1 MKKIVLILFTQLV
14 AIQALFAQLEIETTV
29 PTGFDEAINVGV
41 GTGHFETTITNK
53 GGSENITGIKVSPQG
68 GLNGLEIVPTTAT
81 YVYRGA
87 VYSAIVT
94 GDLVK
99 TNGSLSLYAGEQI
112 TFNYEKRAKCSIVPN
127 ASSGY
132 SMQVIDD
139 ITVLGTNYSEQTNS
153 YPVLFPGLSVIVPES
168 PLNNKQVAYREDFSD
183 EVAIKNEQNSGKV
196 SSLIIRMEYNQQV
209 LSVNKIEI
217 QGIAGTIERNIT
229 ANNVEIRLESSDLE
243 TLGFED
249 GIMPANSQFKV
260 VSYGRV
266 EEYSA
271 TTQVKYRV
279 DYVAFNE
286 TCQRLKNAEG
296 IMYFQQA
303 YPNPQLSIIPNIVS
317 KGDLCGEKLI
327 VEYRIESVNIQIPSN
342 YLLDMYLNTS
352 YVHGYTINA
361 IYCNDIPLT
370 IRGSKAYLLGLGNID
385 NNSINADYK
394 GDGPIRLKVIATPNY
409 YSGNRS
415 YFYYDFYIRIEGK
428 KVNGDTFI
436 KGLDGGEISRNYYSS
451 YVTGDATI
459 DDRTNRIGHYLY
471 DYNVQ
476 LNTNGLEFLNY
487 ALFAKEPEGTLQ
499 SIVGTT
505 DGWRTTYKGVIS
517 GTITACEDSTP
528 KFQIVALSENCLEN
542 YVVLT
547 EASPDVVQRCH
558 ESGGGCYEGDV
569 TEAYFV
575 EKKEI
580 NTCDEVSLRAKGT
593 IAYSC
598 KSDCPKFKSVAVSI
612 EDLSGILPIEISN
625 PLLEGIQSVQAFEY
639 RDGIKAYEFPITME
653 ECPDEDAIVRKELNF
668 SGNLFVKD
676 HINANRVD
684 ANIQVRYILVES
696 GADGENILHD
706 DTWTWG
712 DMLTVYDPK
721 PTFKMSASMTG
732 CNTRQISVNMGEGA
746 ETGNPASIKV
756 TEVDFPAQPDFYYEP
771 NGFHNTN
778 QPYILYSPWTISQTQ
793 NSSKTVGLKPKCA
806 EDKNISSELLG
817 YIYYEDFY
825 DTKCQTSAMAT
836 VKISP
841 TTYAMPNI
849 RVIPTER
856 QQSIEST
863 TTWTLLVENNGQS
876 TAHHVMLRLTPSEAN
891 SMTINIEDVQ
901 VNGQVCNGIRRRSGS
916 VYVPISGDFLQS
928 SQKEIT
934 ITASYEKCSEYG
946 ISTIDVESAW
956 SCEEL
961 TENNFDDFNCGGT
974 AVLELENMV
983 AVLSAIETYPKEY
996 FHLCEDIPIHL
1007 NISNIGRAELNQ
1019 LGVWFDKMPKIYTLT
1034 NNSVLW
1040 NYNGKNGTI
1049 VQGMDLNT
1057 LNSVDLFHENANLS
1071 VIALKENTNEYSE
1084 KDLYNPLSATSF
1096 MNIDFKIKMHCDGE
1110 KNIIKPINFSI
1121 GGYTNCQAKQIRN
1134 FQFKPKFE
1142 EFKELDSLSV
1152 QATVDNKTFEY
1163 GGVRNF
1169 TATVQN
1175 LSNALVDSAY
1185 VTVTYP
1191 NDLQYIG
1198 YDATRSTGV
1207 VDEEIIDNN
1216 DGTTTVEWKLQEGI
1230 HLAPHEQ
1237 ISVYYQLQA
1246 KQLCGQ
1252 ALEVLTQGTLLRK
1265 MRDCDGTEC
1274 DFKNSTDAVTLTVTT
1289 PNPQFSATISEI
1301 ESTCNGNNET
1311 YVVSGIG
1318 IESIEWSVSPETI
1331 GTLTSNGQTAN
1342 MHYTGK
1348 GVATISANVVSSCET
1363 IHLNSQTTV
1372 LDKPNF
1378 NITPPDSILW
1388 KDWNELGVKAVCTE
1402 YAESN
1407 WTIPQIDTCGQYT
1420 LIYEESNECGSVRES
1435 VPIEIYRCCEPE
1447 KVSMPDTLY
1456 LSYSKWENYTL
1467 DSIKATPEGGIW
1479 DTLKTEKHGMCGE
1492 YKYKYTVTKCDSTA
1506 TDSIVIIVEDC
1517 CTENPH
1523 GDLVETERTGVTTYD
1538 VEVLRQYVKDNTSLI
1553 QDTDLYETYM
1563 IKMWNCD
1570 TYKYVP
1576 VVPCFKKWA
1585 DINEDGRIDENDVE
1599 LLIQYVK

>member
-1 MKKIVLILFTQLV
+1 MKRLFFVLITHIV
-14 AIQALFAQLEIETTV
+14 ATQALFAQLEIETTV

-41 GTGHFETTITNK
+41 GTGHFETIVKNK
-53 GGSENITGIKVSPQG
+53 SGVETITGIKVTPLG
-68 GLNGLEIVPTTAT
+68 GLDGLEILTNAT
-81 YVYRGA
+81 YEYNGT
-87 VYSAIVT
+87 VYSASVT
-94 GDLVK
+94 GDLIQ
-99 TNGSLSLYAGEQI
+99 TNGSMRLMAGEQI
-112 TFNYEKRAKCSIVPN
+112 KFIYEKRAKCSIVPQ

-132 SMQVIDD
+132 SMQVVDD
-139 ITVLGTNYSEQTNS
+139 ISVLGTDYSEQTNS

-168 PLNNKQVAYREDFSD
+168 PLNNKQVEYRENFSD
-183 EVAIKNEQNSGKV
+183 EVTIKNEQNSGKV
-196 SSLIIRMEYNQQV
+196 NSLIIRMEYNQQV
-209 LSVNKIEI
+209 ISVNKIEI
-217 QGIAGTIERNIT
+217 QGSAGTIERNIT
-229 ANNVEIRLESSDLE
+229 ANNVEIRLEPSDLE
-243 TLGFED
+243 TLGFEN

-271 TTQVKYRV
+271 TTQVKYSV

-286 TCQRLKNAEG
+286 NCQRLKNAEG
-296 IMYFQQA
+296 IMYFQQT
-303 YPNPQLSIIPNIVS
+303 YPNPQLAITSNIIS
-317 KGDLCGEKLI
+317 KGNFCGKKLI
-327 VEYRIESVNIQIPSN
+327 VEYLIESINIQNPSN
-342 YLLDMYLNTS
+342 YLLDMYINTAYS
-352 YVHGYTINA
+352 NGYSIDSV
-361 IYCNDIPLT
+361 ICNDVALPIT
-370 IRGSKAYLLGLGNID
+370 NQRSYLWGVGNID
-385 NNSINADYK
+385 NNNIAADYN
-394 GDGPIRLKVIATPNY
+394 GDRPIKLKIIATPR
-409 YSGNRS
+409 YSITGFNCK
-415 YFYYDFYIRIEGK
+415 FFIRIEGK
-428 KVNGDTFI
+428 KINDDSFLAFPESWEESQ
-436 KGLDGGEISRNYYSS
+436 KKSSS

-459 DDRTNRIGHYLY
+459 DDVIKPNGTYTY

-476 LNTNGLEFLNY
+476 LNSSGKQTIDYSLSIRNPNGSFDQIG
-487 ALFAKEPEGTLQ
+487 GT
-499 SIVGTT
+499 S
-505 DGWRTTYKGVIS
+505 DGGITTYKGTTTK
-517 GTITACEDSTP
+517 TITACEDPNP
-528 KFQIVALSENCLEN
+528 KFQVVLKTENCEDKPLI
-542 YVVLT
+542 LT
-547 EASPDVVQRCH
+547 EATPDVIQRCH
-558 ESGGGCYEGDV
+558 IEGEGGACYAGNV
-569 TEAYFV
+569 TEATFNR
-575 EKKEI
+575 KEI
-580 NTCDEVSLRAKGT
+580 NTCDTVLLQAKGT
-593 IAYSC
+593 VSYNC
-598 KSDCPKFKSVAVSI
+598 GENCPRYKSVAVSV
-612 EDLSGILPIEISN
+612 EDKSKSLPIKIKDAVLQDVSSTYN
-625 PLLEGIQSVQAFEY
+625 FDY
-639 RDGIKAYEFPITME
+639 RDGIIAYEFPIQLD
-653 ECPDEDAIVRKELNF
+653 CPDKDSVMTKELLF
-668 SGNLFVKD
+668 RGNLFVNG
-676 HINANRVD
+676 HIDAERID
-684 ANIQVRYILVES
+684 ANIQVRYMLIGQNDTVY
-696 GADGENILHD
+696 DGTL
-706 DTWTWG
+706 TWG

-721 PTFKMSASMTG
+721 PSFGISTSLSYCSDGTVIARMGKGASTG
-732 CNTRQISVNMGEGA
+732 TPARIQI
-746 ETGNPASIKV
+746 
-756 TEVDFPAQPDFYYEP
+756 TEVTFPAQPDFYYAT
-771 NGFHNTN
+771 NGLNATGM
-778 QPYILYSPWTISQTQ
+778 PYTISNLQWEASQ
-793 NSSKTVGLKPKCA
+793 GHDEFWDVSGLRPKCA
-806 EDKNISSELLG
+806 EDGKLNSKKTGVIQ
-817 YIYYEDFY
+817 YEDFY
-825 DTKCQTSAMAT
+825 GTSCQRT
-836 VKISP
+836 VRKDNVSGIAEEPYEMPKI
-841 TTYAMPNI
+841 TLY
-849 RVIPTER
+849 PTER
-856 QQSIEST
+856 QQSVEST
-863 TTWTLLVENNGQS
+863 TTWTLLVENTGHS
-876 TAHHVMLRLTPSEAN
+876 TARHVMLRLTPNEGN
-891 SMTINIEDVQ
+891 SMIINIEEVQ
-901 VNGQVCNGIRRRSGS
+901 INGQVCNGIRRRGGS
-916 VYVPISGDFLQS
+916 VYVPMPSNFLKS
-928 SQKEIT
+928 SQKVIT
-934 ITASYEKCSEYG
+934 ITASYERCSEYG